1 MAQVQIL
8 VLDSSC
14 GLSFLL
20 VLSFALRD
28 ISPVT
33 LSSSLLKI
41 NISNSNSTR
50 NQLDEEP
57 LSGCVTSMSLLIIY
71 YYYYFII
78 FYLLLFIIYN
88 LLLLFYYF
96 LFIIVYYLLLFLWDV
111 SFKKR
116 VLLNKF
122 LVHVLSLFLLQ

>member
-71 YYYYFII
+71 YYYFII

-88 LLLLFYYF
+88 LLFFFYF
-96 LFIIVYYLLLFLWDV
+96 LFIIIYYLLLFLWDV